1 MGRVPWNQRAVCPTR
16 FAVWRR
22 AKNHICKKCLRLPS
36 ASVFILDVVSK
47 EAYTRIPNG
56 PHVATPPMHE
66 TVMPRITLPSA
77 AFSDGTW
84 WAKQGNVLY
93 QILREQPSEWQQ
105 EGDGSLATPNRD
117 LDAGRLIYG
126 VFFCCSCANQHRSR
140 IGGSCTVT
148 RSKLQRLAAVFE
160 EPKVHPTITPP
171 SVQRVSVQRV
181 FVQRVYVPCLVLQV
195 PVNVNIHPTT
205 PPVQCACVP
214 LYVCH
219 CMCAILGLQWTWAF
233 HPGPPAF
240 PTWMRGSVCVPS
252 SKALRTWGVL
262 YMLTWKRT
270 SRHNAALFQHL
281 NFQPCSETEAFFT
294 FWCRNMFRATTACTF
309 PTLQLPKAFRIWGV
323 LHIFNYLEMCFGP

>member
-1 MGRVPWNQRAVCPTR
+1 MRTTRESTFPLGLPKPAQNHTDHEADCHTTTCESASLATCKGCRTDVLARNMGRVPWNQRAVCPTR

-93 QILREQPSEWQQ
+93 QILREQPTKWQQ
-105 EGDGSLATPNRD
+105 EGDGSLVTPNRD

-126 VFFCCSCANQHRSR
+126 VFFFCCSCANQHRSR

-160 EPKVHPTITPP
+160 EPKYTPP
-171 SVQRVSVQRV
+171 SPHPLFSVYL
-181 FVQRVYVPCLVLQV
+181 FNVYLF
-195 PVNVNIHPTT
+195 NV
-205 PPVQCACVP
+205 
-214 LYVCH
+214 YMCH
-219 CMCAILGLQWTWAF
+219 AWFCKCQWT
-233 HPGPPAF
+233 
-240 PTWMRGSVCVPS
+240 
-252 SKALRTWGVL
+252 
-262 YMLTWKRT
+262 
-270 SRHNAALFQHL
+270 
-281 NFQPCSETEAFFT
+281 
-294 FWCRNMFRATTACTF
+294 
-309 PTLQLPKAFRIWGV
+309 
-323 LHIFNYLEMCFGP
+323 